1 MTLAGL
7 FGLLMMG
14 AAFAGEPTECDRLA
28 GSPTDPNRVGTGIGL
43 YWIEPAEAVSA
54 CERAL
59 STDPNN
65 LRLLFDLGRAHE
77 AAMFL
82 SGFLPG
88 STQAADSWVEKCKP
102 DGRQATVSASIR
114 HGTVKAVVSPSQF
127 SVSQS
132 AIRLVGQS
140 YDPSEKD
147 APICAVTLSLDD
159 RGGLNASKGDEC
171 THYHRP
177 SCDFNGCMGRRKY
190 VSRLFL
196 VSWLT
201 VVQ

>member
-1 MTLAGL
+1 MRWSQMTLAGL
-7 FGLLMMG
+7 FGLLMTG

-54 CERAL
+54 CEKAL

-88 STQAADSWVEKCKP
+88 STQAADSWVGKCKP

-114 HGTVKAVVSPSQF
+114 HGTVKPDYLVVDLYTHGPGGCGE
-127 SVSQS
+127 SVTVFGKPGGNK
-132 AIRLVGQS
+132 VGW
-140 YDPSEKD
+140 PKLRSERKG
-147 APICAVTLSLDD
+147 CANL
-159 RGGLNASKGDEC
+159 RGHSI
-171 THYHRP
+171 P
-177 SCDFNGCMGRRKY
+177 
-190 VSRLFL
+190 
-196 VSWLT
+196 
-201 VVQ
+201 